1 LASEHVLS
9 DVRRLLRFPKWTLL
23 SLITSAAAAVPYT
36 AGQAQANAA
45 SGAEPL
51 RAQANVDR
59 GGPLRDNATIELSL
73 NRPLAPDEGDLALI
87 VGGVDVTAVSER
99 TPSRIV
105 YRPTAVAL
113 PAGQTELVLFSH
125 AGGRWNEIKRVS
137 LKVLQAASPSQ
148 FSAEKLATVGNKGQI
163 AEGRSPSVPIPDRRT
178 FQDFVLNAG
187 LRSSQQQVGWALTTQ
202 SNYVGVTRRQEALQ
216 FGAQGEKAPMLDLS
230 DYAIGMRSSSVALNL
245 GQVSFGSSRHLA
257 NNFTTRGSTLGFTY
271 GATTLSVGA
280 LSGSSQVGWD
290 DLTGLERPTDRV
302 FGAAI
307 GREVFAAHPGVLRF
321 DVNVLDG
328 SKQPRPAFTQSA
340 VVDAEQSEG
349 GSMQLSAA
357 LPNQRLR
364 LTGGYTRSHF
374 ENPAR
379 DGQLLGGVVT
389 RRPAPV
395 TRGARFVEASAVV
408 LQTTNVPVIGAA
420 NLTIGVRDERVDPLF
435 RSVAAQTNADR
446 QQDAA
451 DATLSL
457 GAITAQFSQSRSR
470 DNLGRVQSI
479 LTTLG
484 DISTA
489 TIAVPIAQLT
499 GVHSHATLLP
509 VFTIALN
516 RTHQFADGVPVNGA
530 FRPTDLPDQVSS
542 VGDFAAQWQIG
553 QMRLSL
559 RANQANQ
566 DNRQDTRQNADF
578 DSGVRAISLGAPI
591 GTIGDVSVDA
601 GDEFQTARERDE
613 TTRVRRFTLNGSFHP
628 RAATNLIGAVS
639 VVRNRPQTGVAAL
652 NTEQRVELSQGFN
665 LWPEAAGAQRGQLF
679 LRYARTGS
687 LLPDVSVLGVTNP
700 ALVHRAQWT
709 IASGLNLRLF

>member
-1 LASEHVLS
+1 VS
-9 DVRRLLRFPKWTLL
+9 RLLRFPRCALL
-23 SLITSAAAAVPYT
+23 ALVALARAIPCA
-36 AGQAQANAA
+36 AQAEANAIRNA
-45 SGAEPL
+45 SPL
-51 RAQANVDR
+51 RVTANIDR
-59 GGPLRDNATIELSL
+59 GGPLADDATIDLSL
-73 NRPLAPDEGDLALI
+73 NRPLTSDEGDLALI
-87 VGGVDVTAVSER
+87 VGGMDVTAVSER
-99 TPSRIV
+99 TASRIV
-105 YRPTAVAL
+105 YHPTAVAL
-113 PAGQTELVLFSH
+113 PIGETELVLFSRT
-125 AGGRWNEIKRVS
+125 GGRWNEIKRLSV
-137 LKVLQAASPSQ
+137 KVLQAATPSHL
-148 FSAEKLATVGNKGQI
+148 SADKSATVGNKGQI
-163 AEGRSPSVPIPDRRT
+163 AEGRSPSVPVPDRRT

-187 LRSSQQQVGWALTTQ
+187 LKSSQQQGDWALTTQ
-202 SNYVGVTRRQEALQ
+202 SNYVGVTRRQEALR
-216 FGAQGEKAPMLDLS
+216 FGARGDKAPMFDLS
-230 DYAIGMRSSSVALNL
+230 DYSIGARSSSVALNL

-257 NNFTTRGSTLGFTY
+257 NNFTARGSMLSITS
-271 GATTLSVGA
+271 GATTVSVGA

-307 GREVFAAHPGVLRF
+307 GRELLAGHPGALRL
-321 DVNVLDG
+321 DVNLLDG

-340 VVDAEQSEG
+340 VVDAEQSDG
-349 GSMQLSAA
+349 GSVQLSAA
-357 LPNQRLR
+357 LPNQRMR

-379 DGQLLGGVVT
+379 DSQLLAGIVL
-389 RRPAPV
+389 RRPTPV

-408 LQTTNVPVIGAA
+408 LQNANVPAIGAA
-420 NLTIGVRDERVDPLF
+420 NLTIGIRDERVDPLF
-435 RSVAAQTNADR
+435 RSVAAQTSADR

-451 DATLSL
+451 DVTLSL
-457 GAITAQFSQSRSR
+457 GAITAQASQTRSR

-489 TIAVPIAQLT
+489 TIAVPVAQLT
-499 GVHSHATLLP
+499 GVRSHSALLP
-509 VFTIALN
+509 IFTIALN

-530 FRPTDLPDQVSS
+530 FRPTDLPDQVSNI
-542 VGDFAAQWQIG
+542 GDIAAQWQVG

-578 DSGVRAISLGAPI
+578 DSGVRAISVGAPV
-591 GTIGDVSVDA
+591 GTIGDLSIDA

-639 VVRNRPQTGVAAL
+639 LVRNRPPIGAATM
-652 NTEQRVELSQGFN
+652 NTEQRLELSQNFS
-665 LWPEAAGAQRGQLF
+665 LWPEASGAQRGQLF

-687 LLPDVSVLGVTNP
+687 LLPDVSLLGVTNS